1 MDIIDTHQGKRK
13 DQLRYSNVV
22 VIVGFILIIS
32 SVIILKIQQLLNWF
46 SRADEVDK
54 EAIRCLVNS
63 KSVFDFHQKDLGIGF
78 KSNA

>member
-54 EAIRCLVNS
+54 EAIGVWLIANRPLIS
-63 KSVFDFHQKDLGIGF
+63 IKKASE
-78 KSNA
+78 

>member
-46 SRADEVDK
+46 SRADEADK
-54 EAIRCLVNS
+54 EAIGVWLIANRPLIS
-63 KSVFDFHQKDLGIGF
+63 IKKASE
-78 KSNA
+78 

>member
-1 MDIIDTHQGKRK
+1 MDIIDAHQGKRK

-54 EAIRCLVNS
+54 EAIGVWLIANRPLIS
-63 KSVFDFHQKDLGIGF
+63 IKKASE
-78 KSNA
+78 